1 MAKKLTLKI
10 DNMMCE
16 KCVERAENAL
26 GSVEGVTDLEVSK
39 GKAVMRYDES
49 KTDEERILAAFID
62 AGYPA
67 KVKKGLF

>member
-16 KCVERAENAL
+16 KCVERVENAL

-49 KTDEERILAAFID
+49 EERILAAVID

>member
-16 KCVERAENAL
+16 KCVERVKNAL

-49 KTDEERILAAFID
+49 KTDEERILAAVID
-62 AGYPA
+62 TGYPA

>member
-16 KCVERAENAL
+16 KCVERVENAL
-26 GSVEGVTDLEVSK
+26 GSVEGVTDLEISK

-49 KTDEERILAAFID
+49 KTDEERILAAVID